1 MFIKQLW
8 NNGFLWKREPNL
20 DWPIW
25 PVISLN
31 GLPSV
36 EPSKQIMKRKNQ
48 ICSFAKRIC
57 FDVMFNLVN
66 VSLFWCVKL
75 SVFDSNKWHWEKF
88 KCSFSTLKVL
98 VNQPF
103 YLQFRLASNQHRP
116 MDRFFFYQCVNAKH
130 DNFFLFEHWIH
141 HNGFFIRLH
150 VIDKRNCHWT
160 IVQRVLIDL
169 FTIYI

>member
-1 MFIKQLW
+1 MKERTKFRLT
-8 NNGFLWKREPNL
+8 NL
-20 DWPIW
+20 TGYFFKWT
-25 PVISLN
+25 SL
-31 GLPSV
+31 
-36 EPSKQIMKRKNQ
+36 EPSKQILQRKNQ

-116 MDRFFFYQCVNAKH
+116 MDRFFFINVWMPNMIIFSCSNIGSITMV
-130 DNFFLFEHWIH
+130 FLFDCMWLIKE
-141 HNGFFIRLH
+141 
-150 VIDKRNCHWT
+150 
-160 IVQRVLIDL
+160 IVTEQL
-169 FTIYI
+169 FKEC